1 MSDESLTQR
10 QEHRRVAR
18 LTVVGGP
25 SNSTIDLPDSGALT
39 IGRSRSADVT
49 IDDES
54 LSRLHGRLECG
65 RGLHFVDL
73 GSSNGSWVGGQ
84 RVEPHG
90 TVEVHDGEVIELG
103 SVVLAVQWPTSA
115 EPRPASD
122 AMTRLRG
129 KALKAAQHRINI
141 LVLGETG
148 VGKGML
154 AREIHAASPR
164 ASAPFVVVDCAA
176 LAADVV
182 ESELFGHEAGAFT
195 GATRAKP
202 GLIEMAEGGTVFLDE
217 IGDLPLSIQAKLL
230 RVIEERAVRRV
241 GDVREREVDVRF
253 VAATHRVLDD
263 EVSQGRFRGDLL
275 FRLNAVTLQIPPLR
289 SRRGEIET
297 LARGFLREVGGE
309 SLAAAL
315 SADAVRWLEAQPW
328 PGNIRE
334 LRNAVERAAAVMD
347 GDVIDVEGLASN
359 PTASRAMASAE
370 SDERTRIIEALD
382 RAAGNQTKAA
392 QMLGMSRRTLIHRLD
407 LYRLPRPRKK

>member
-1 MSDESLTQR
+1 M
-10 QEHRRVAR
+10 
-18 LTVVGGP
+18 
-25 SNSTIDLPDSGALT
+25 DLPDSGTLT

-49 IDDES
+49 IDDDS

-73 GSSNGSWVGGQ
+73 GSSNGSWVGGR

-103 SVVLAVQWPTSA
+103 SVVLAVQWPASTG
-115 EPRPASD
+115 PGPADD
-122 AMTRLRG
+122 AMTRLRD
-129 KALKAAQHRINI
+129 KALKAARHRINV
-141 LVLGETG
+141 LLLGETG

-164 ASAPFVVVDCAA
+164 AAAPFVVVDCAA
-176 LAADVV
+176 LAADVA
-182 ESELFGHEAGAFT
+182 ESELFGHEVGAFT

-202 GLIEMAEGGTVFLDE
+202 GLIETAEGGTVFLDE
-217 IGDLPLSIQAKLL
+217 IGDLPLPIQAKLL

-253 VAATHRVLDD
+253 VAATHRALED
-263 EVSQGRFRGDLL
+263 EVRQGRFRGDLL
-275 FRLNAVTLQIPPLR
+275 FRLNAVTLEIPPLR
-289 SRRGEIET
+289 ARRGEVEV
-297 LARGFLREVGGE
+297 LARGFLRELGGD
-309 SLAAAL
+309 SLATAL
-315 SADAVRWLEAQPW
+315 TADAVRWLEAQPW

-347 GDVIDVEGLASN
+347 GDVIEVEALASN
-359 PTASRAMASAE
+359 PNAGRAIASTE
-370 SDERTRIIEALD
+370 SDERTRIIDALD

-392 QMLGMSRRTLIHRLD
+392 QLLGISRRTLIHRLD
-407 LYRLPRPRKK
+407 LYRLPRPRKKP

>member
-1 MSDESLTQR
+1 M
-10 QEHRRVAR
+10 AR
-18 LTVVGGP
+18 LTVVQGP
-25 SNSTIDLPDSGALT
+25 SNSTVDLPTTGTLT

-49 IDDES
+49 IEDES

-65 RGLHFVDL
+65 RVLHFVDL

-84 RVEPHG
+84 RIEPHG

-103 SVVLAVQWPTSA
+103 SVVLAVQWPA
-115 EPRPASD
+115 ADGQALAAD
-122 AMTRLRG
+122 AMTRLRT

-141 LVLGETG
+141 LLLGETG

-164 ASAPFVVVDCAA
+164 AAAPFVVVDCAA

-202 GLIEMAEGGTVFLDE
+202 GLIESAEGGTVFLDE
-217 IGDLPLSIQAKLL
+217 IGELPLAIQAKLL
-230 RVIEERAVRRV
+230 RVIEERAIRRV

-253 VAATHRVLDD
+253 VAATHRMLDT
-263 EVSQGRFRGDLL
+263 EVAQGRFRRDLL
-275 FRLNAVTLQIPPLR
+275 FRLNAVTLEIPPLR
-289 SRRGEIET
+289 TRRGEVES
-297 LARGFLREVGGE
+297 LARGFLRELGGHALQG
-309 SLAAAL
+309 SLT
-315 SADAVRWLEAQPW
+315 SDAVRWLEAQPW

-347 GDVIDVEGLASN
+347 EDVIDVADLASN
-359 PTASRAMASAE
+359 PSATRVMVTAE

-392 QMLGMSRRTLIHRLD
+392 EMLGISRRTLIHRLD